1 MPKIVSATTFRNNF
15 SAVIKEV
22 SGKEKYMIVTQ
33 KNKPVSA
40 IVDIDFFEDL
50 LALASSEYLESIKNA
65 REDYNKGRIF
75 EHKDV
80 FGEL

>member
-50 LALASSEYLESIKNA
+50 LALASSEYLESIKK
-65 REDYNKGRIF
+65 EDYNKGRIF